1 MRHLYS
7 GYQSCDA
14 SSPFFYMSLTLSRR
28 LPSWLLA
35 ALLVVG
41 SALPVSAAA
50 QFAAQPEVRTEQV
63 RATLLAHAPQGVPVG
78 LPPEAAGAQPVW
90 VGLQIEH
97 APHWHT
103 YWKNP
108 GDSGLPTELEWTLP
122 PGVLAGGIAWP
133 LPRKL
138 PIGPLMNYGYDG
150 TVLLPVQLTI
160 TPAYQPSALTGAL
173 EVRLKASWLVCREAC
188 IPQQGEF
195 AIQVPLRSSTA
206 LNSVAFDAALKAQ
219 PAAVQGAHQIDL
231 TQQGQRL
238 SVRVAGLPASVR
250 GQTLDLFPETPGI
263 IAAAARLAQ
272 PGQPLDGKTWSQH
285 WEGSD
290 WLADVPVSPDR
301 AASPT
306 VMPLVLAAGTQG
318 WRAEAPVRGDWPAVA
333 AASAVPTLAMAA
345 QDSAAVPAAVPVQT
359 FLLALL
365 GALVGGM
372 VLNLMPCVF
381 PILAVKVLGFARHAG
396 DRRAHR
402 ASGLA
407 YSAGVVLSF
416 LALGALMLALRAAGE
431 AVGWGFQLQS
441 PVVVAA
447 LAALFTAI
455 GLNLSG
461 VFDMGHVLPSAVA
474 TLQARHPVVNA
485 GLSGVLAVA
494 VASPCTAPFMG
505 TSLGLTVGLPAAQ
518 ALMVFGVI
526 GLGMALPYLAVS
538 WWPTLARLL
547 PKPGAWM
554 DVLRKLL
561 AFPMF
566 GTVAWLLWVLGQQS
580 GIDGAAALLALLVA
594 LALLL
599 WTLGLSGR
607 LRVAL
612 ATLALAVSAALL
624 AWLGPLITAEAAP
637 PMATAADGARW
648 QPWSADRVQAALTAG
663 QPVFVDFT
671 AAWCVTCQYNKK
683 TTFANAEV
691 LAALDAARVRTF
703 RADWTRR
710 DPAITAQLQQ
720 LQRSGVPVYLLQ
732 APGKPPLLLSE
743 ILSVSEVKEAL
754 ARL

>member
-1 MRHLYS
+1 MLS
-7 GYQSCDA
+7 
-14 SSPFFYMSLTLSRR
+14 TLSRR
-28 LPSWLLA
+28 FPGWLLA
-35 ALLVVG
+35 AFVSVAAG
-41 SALPVSAAA
+41 AWPASATA
-50 QFAAQPEVRTEQV
+50 QFAAQPEVHTEQV

-108 GDSGLPTELEWTLP
+108 GDSGLPTELQWTLP
-122 PGVLAGGIAWP
+122 PGVLAGDIAWP
-133 LPRKL
+133 LPKKL

-150 TVLLPVQLTI
+150 TVLLPVPLTI
-160 TPAYQPSALTGAL
+160 TPAYQPSALTNAL
-173 EVRLKASWLVCREAC
+173 EVRLKASWLVCREEC

-206 LNSVAFDAALKAQ
+206 LNGAAFDAALGAR
-219 PAAVQGAHQIDL
+219 PVAVQGAHRIDL
-231 TQQGQRL
+231 AQQGQRL
-238 SVRVAGLPASVR
+238 TVRVAGLPASVR
-250 GQTLDLFPETPGI
+250 GQTLDLFPETAGI
-263 IAAAARLAQ
+263 IAAAAHLAR
-272 PGQPLDGKTWSQH
+272 PGQPLDDKTWSQH
-285 WEGSD
+285 WEDGD

-301 AASPT
+301 TDSPAT
-306 VMPLVLAAGTQG
+306 LPLVLAAGAQG
-318 WRAEAPVRGDWPAVA
+318 WRAEVPVRGDWPAVA
-333 AASAVPTLAMAA
+333 TASAVPTLAVAA
-345 QDSAAVPAAVPVQT
+345 QDSAPVPATVPAQA

-381 PILAVKVLGFARHAG
+381 PILALKVVGFARHAD

-402 ASGLA
+402 TSGLA

-416 LALGALMLALRAAGE
+416 LALGALMLALRTAGE

-441 PVVVAA
+441 PLVVAA

-455 GLNLSG
+455 GLNLAG

-505 TSLGLTVGLPAAQ
+505 ASLGLTLSLPAAQ
-518 ALMVFGVI
+518 ALTVFGVI
-526 GLGMALPYLAVS
+526 GLGMALPYLVAS
-538 WWPTLARLL
+538 GWPALARLL
-547 PKPGAWM
+547 PQPGAWM

-580 GIDGAAALLALLVA
+580 GIDAVAALLALLVA

-599 WTLGLSGR
+599 WTLGLPGR
-607 LRVAL
+607 LRMALATVAL
-612 ATLALAVSAALL
+612 ALGAALL
-624 AWLGPLITAEAAP
+624 AWLGPLIPTEAAP
-637 PMATAADGARW
+637 PVATAADGARW
-648 QPWSADRVQAALTAG
+648 QPWSAERMQAALAAG

-683 TTFANAEV
+683 TTFADAEV

-720 LQRSGVPVYLLQ
+720 LHRSGVPVYLLQ
-732 APGKPPLLLSE
+732 APGKPPVLLSE
-743 ILSVSEVKEAL
+743 ILSVGEVKEAL